1 MPSSIY
7 LNLVMN
13 INNIV
18 QIFKTVVEDFNLVDR
33 QNRGL
38 KT

>member
-1 MPSSIY
+1 MSSNIY

-13 INNIV
+13 MNNIV

-33 QNRGL
+33 
-38 KT
+38 KTEDLT